1 MTVTQRQIDE
11 RNQSKENHGRPNAG
25 LVAREH
31 LLAKLP
37 VSERRLQIARVS
49 TAVLDGGDGQPVIL
63 LHGPGGYAAHWMRI
77 IPELATTHHVI
88 APDLPGHG
96 ASEVTDG
103 SLDAEDVLIWLGEFI
118 DQTCK
123 SKPVLI
129 GELMGGA
136 IAARYACRHSDLLDA
151 LVLVD
156 SFGLTPFQ
164 PSVAFGE
171 ALTRYQVNPAE
182 HTHEDLWRYC
192 AHDLD
197 ELRQRMGEL
206 WDPFETYNL
215 DRARS
220 PALHA
225 ALATLMRDFIMPAIP
240 AAELRRIK
248 VPVTLIWGRCDLA
261 TPLDVAET
269 AAARYGWP
277 LHVIEDANDAPA
289 MEQPERFLTALRT
302 ALYHSQ
308 IVR

>member
-11 RNQSKENHGRPNAG
+11 PNQSKENHGRPNAG
-25 LVAREH
+25 IVAREH

-156 SFGLTPFQ
+156 FS
-164 PSVAFGE
+164 A
-171 ALTRYQVNPAE
+171 
-182 HTHEDLWRYC
+182 
-192 AHDLD
+192 
-197 ELRQRMGEL
+197 
-206 WDPFETYNL
+206 
-215 DRARS
+215 
-220 PALHA
+220 
-225 ALATLMRDFIMPAIP
+225 
-240 AAELRRIK
+240 
-248 VPVTLIWGRCDLA
+248 
-261 TPLDVAET
+261 
-269 AAARYGWP
+269 
-277 LHVIEDANDAPA
+277 
-289 MEQPERFLTALRT
+289 
-302 ALYHSQ
+302 
-308 IVR
+308 